1 MEETTRSTQTY
12 YCHQLAG
19 QHLWLLPQKAIYW
32 QEHNMLLLADLHL
45 GKAGHFR
52 KAGIPISG
60 AVHRHDLQELD
71 HLLQEWQPA
80 EVIFLGDLF
89 HSTYNSEWQQ
99 LENWMDLHPAVNFT
113 LIKGNH
119 DILPKGIYSSSR
131 LQIEEENMLIS
142 PFLLTHHPPAA
153 SSQPG
158 EHYLLCGHVHPAIQL
173 QGSGRQQL
181 SLPCFYFG
189 LHYAI
194 LPAFG
199 KFTGFYKIKPKTGD
213 RVFGILPHRVMALD
227 F

>member
-1 MEETTRSTQTY
+1 MEEITKSKQTP
-12 YCHQLAG
+12 YCHQFAG
-19 QHLWLLPQKAIYW
+19 QNLWLLPQKAIYW
-32 QEHNMLLLADLHL
+32 QEKSILLLADVHL

-60 AVHRHDLQELD
+60 AVHRHDLQELEK
-71 HLLQEWQPA
+71 LVQEWQPA
-80 EVIFLGDLF
+80 GVIFLGDLF
-89 HSTYNSEWQQ
+89 HSAYNSEWQQ
-99 LENWMDLHPAVNFT
+99 LENWMAQHPATKFT

-119 DILPKGIYSSSR
+119 DILPQGLYKSST
-131 LQIEEENMLIS
+131 LQIKEENMLIS

-153 SSQPG
+153 DSPLA

-173 QGSGRQQL
+173 NGTGRQQL

-213 RVFGILPHRVMALD
+213 RVFGILPYRVLALD